1 MKSTLSFYHQ
11 TIKPGMK
18 RTTLTAVLILS
29 SLVATA
35 QQRPYPTVED
45 AEKFRSSVTCVVL
58 EENPF
63 SFYNVEIKNAVAKY
77 WKVTPVKFITESEFN
92 VTRTDP
98 SLSFIVLT
106 ITNFSNDKSGS
117 AYDFIN
123 LLLGADVENLNELPE
138 FCAIPLSFAGA
149 PEEEYSYKLGLIIRF
164 MQYHAD
170 MVIKNPT
177 TSALRYLKY
186 YNRNVPDIGG
196 KTILVRA
203 EDLAPEI
210 NTEARIKAHY
220 PNKIRIVDE
229 EEIIRAIDE
238 KEKDVLIVHK
248 VGPDGVKQTGTCMK
262 MLVGTDDAVMYYYDS
277 HIVDS
282 RNANGMLV
290 SDLKRLA
297 RF

>member
-1 MKSTLSFYHQ
+1 MKKAFL
-11 TIKPGMK
+11 IA
-18 RTTLTAVLILS
+18 LLVLFAL
-29 SLVATA
+29 AAAA
-35 QQRPYPTVED
+35 QQRPYPTVDD
-45 AEKFRSSVTCVVL
+45 AEKFRTSETCVVL
-58 EENPF
+58 EDNQL
-63 SFYNVEIKNAVAKY
+63 SFYNAEIKDAVNKC
-77 WKVTPVKFITESEFN
+77 WKVTPFKYIKETEFN

-98 SLSFIVLT
+98 SFSFIVLT

-117 AYDFIN
+117 AYDFLN
-123 LLLGADVENLNELPE
+123 LLLGADVENLDELPE

-170 MVIKNPT
+170 LVIQNPA

-186 YNRNVPDIGG
+186 YNKNVPEITG

-210 NTEARIKAHY
+210 STEEKIRAYY
-220 PNKIRIVDE
+220 PNKVRIVEE
-229 EEIIRAIDE
+229 EEIITAIEE
-238 KEKDVLIVHK
+238 KQKDVLIVHK

-262 MLVGTDDAVMYYYDS
+262 MLIGTDDAIMYYYDS
-277 HIVDS
+277 HLVDS
-282 RNANGMLV
+282 KNANGLLI
-290 SDLKRLA
+290 SDLRRLA

>member
-1 MKSTLSFYHQ
+1 MKSTQSLYHQ
-11 TIKPGMK
+11 IIKPGMK
-18 RTTLTAVLILS
+18 RTTLTALLILS
-29 SLVATA
+29 SLMATA

-45 AEKFRSSVTCVVL
+45 AEKFRSSVTCVVM

-63 SFYNVEIKNAVAKY
+63 SFYNVEIRSAVQKY

-92 VTRTDP
+92 VNRTDP

-117 AYDFIN
+117 AYDFLN
-123 LLLGADVENLNELPE
+123 LLLGADVENLDELPE

-164 MQYHAD
+164 MQYHSD
-170 MVIKNPT
+170 LVIKNPT

-186 YNRNVPDIGG
+186 YNKNVPDIKG

-210 NTEARIKAHY
+210 NTEARIKTHY
-220 PNKIRIVDE
+220 PNKVRIVDE

-238 KEKDVLIVHK
+238 KEKDILIVHK

-262 MLVGTDDAVMYYYDS
+262 MLLGTDDAIMYYYDS
-277 HIVDS
+277 HLVDS

>member
-1 MKSTLSFYHQ
+1 MK
-11 TIKPGMK
+11 K
-18 RTTLTAVLILS
+18 TTLTALLTIS
-29 SLVATA
+29 ALVATA
-35 QQRPYPTVED
+35 QQRPYPTVQH

-63 SFYNVEIKNAVAKY
+63 SFYNVEIKSAVEKY
-77 WKVTPVKFITESEFN
+77 WKVTPVKFITEREFN
-92 VTRTDP
+92 LTRTDP

-117 AYDFIN
+117 AYDFLN
-123 LLLGADVENLNELPE
+123 LLMGADVENLDELPE

-170 MVIKNPT
+170 LVIKNPT
-177 TSALRYLKY
+177 ISALRYLKY
-186 YNRNVPDIGG
+186 YNKNVPDIKG

-210 NTEARIKAHY
+210 NTEARIRTHY
-220 PNKIRIVDE
+220 PNKVRIVDE
-229 EEIIRAIDE
+229 EEIIRAIDA

-262 MLVGTDDAVMYYYDS
+262 MLLGTDDAVMYYYDS
-277 HIVDS
+277 HLVDS
-282 RNANGMLV
+282 RNANGLLI

>member
-1 MKSTLSFYHQ
+1 MKNT
-11 TIKPGMK
+11 
-18 RTTLTAVLILS
+18 VVS
-29 SLVATA
+29 SLLALCTMVAGA
-35 QQRPYPTVED
+35 QQRPYPDVRD
-45 AEKFRSSVTCVVL
+45 AEKFKSSETCVVMQ
-58 EENPF
+58 ENQI
-63 SFYNVEIKNAVAKY
+63 SFYNAEIKDAVNKY
-77 WKVTPVKFITESEFN
+77 WKVTPVKFIKESEFN

-98 SLSFIVLT
+98 SYSFLVLT

-117 AYDFIN
+117 AYDFLN
-123 LLLGADVENLNELPE
+123 LLLGADVENLDELPE

-170 MVIKNPT
+170 LVMKNPT

-186 YNRNVPDIGG
+186 YNKNVPDIVG
-196 KTILVRA
+196 KTILVQE

-210 NTEARIKAHY
+210 NTEERIGAYY
-220 PNKIRIVDE
+220 PYKVRIVDE
-229 EEIIRAIDE
+229 DEIMRAIEE
-238 KEKDVLIVHK
+238 KDKDVLIVHK

-262 MLVGTDDAVMYYYDS
+262 MLIGTDDAVMYYYDS
-277 HIVDS
+277 HLVDS
-282 RNANGMLV
+282 KNANGLLI

>member
-1 MKSTLSFYHQ
+1 
-11 TIKPGMK
+11 MK
-18 RTTLTAVLILS
+18 RTTLTALLILS
-29 SLVATA
+29 SLMATA

-45 AEKFRSSVTCVVL
+45 AEKFRSSVTCVVM

-63 SFYNVEIKNAVAKY
+63 SFYNVEIRSAVQKY

-92 VTRTDP
+92 VNRTDP

-117 AYDFIN
+117 AYDFLN
-123 LLLGADVENLNELPE
+123 LLLGADVENLDELPE

-164 MQYHAD
+164 MQYHSD
-170 MVIKNPT
+170 LVIKNPT

-186 YNRNVPDIGG
+186 YNKNVPDIKG

-210 NTEARIKAHY
+210 NTEARIKTHY
-220 PNKIRIVDE
+220 PNKVRIVDE

-238 KEKDVLIVHK
+238 KEKDILIVHK

-262 MLVGTDDAVMYYYDS
+262 MLLGTDDAIMYYYDS
-277 HIVDS
+277 HLVDS